1 MSVETA
7 KRIIWRLQELNK
19 PEITQMELRRAIMF
33 EAGTDQRTIQRNINI
48 LLELKFL
55 KRVRKRVFVFGTD
68 DY

>member
-1 MSVETA
+1 
-7 KRIIWRLQELNK
+7 
-19 PEITQMELRRAIMF
+19 MF